1 MLVHQQKNKQTKKHI
16 RWKCEN
22 TLQRAAVSDCLPF
35 YPRGTWAQCR
45 CWRPSG
51 FFSAGDPARTASDG
65 GQRKQAERQVSRVP
79 RQSFSRES
87 TTFQIGHKVFLY
99 FFPIAPVTAAGTNL
113 GYKFFFLKSNI
124 PRNWNQLL
132 YWRGY
137 KWYFWNLL
145 RNPTEYFLLK
155 HMNSFAK

>member
-1 MLVHQQKNKQTKKHI
+1 MHVHQQKNKQTKKHV
-16 RWKCEN
+16 RWKCVN
-22 TLQRAAVSDCLPF
+22 TLQRAAVSDRLPF

-45 CWRPSG
+45 YWRPSG
-51 FFSAGDPARTASDG
+51 FFSAGGPARTASDG

-79 RQSFSRES
+79 QQSFSRES
-87 TTFQIGHKVFLY
+87 TTFQIGHKVCLY
-99 FFPIAPVTAAGTNL
+99 FFPIAP
-113 GYKFFFLKSNI
+113 KSNI
-124 PRNWNQLL
+124 PRNRNQLL

-155 HMNSFAK
+155 HVNSFAK